1 MDERLQTILKAHWL
15 FASLETNQIK
25 QIVERASVKQYTTDH
40 TLFFQGDPAD
50 RFYII
55 LEGSVSIE
63 VISTEGRSLTLATFS
78 EGDIFGEF
86 AILDGGLR
94 SANARVISDAR
105 MVSFHQST
113 IHNLISRY
121 PTFVTKL
128 ISELVKRLRVSN
140 EHVQSVVIKSLKERL
155 VALLISLSESTET
168 SATGIICITQNQIA
182 ERLSVSR
189 EKVNVNLRSL
199 QKQKLISLKRGR
211 IEILN
216 LALLRSLSDFG

>member
-1 MDERLQTILKAHWL
+1 MDERLQAILKAHWL
-15 FASLETNQIK
+15 FAPLETEQIK
-25 QIVERASVKQYTTDH
+25 QIVERASVKNYRQNEI
-40 TLFFQGDPAD
+40 LFLQDDPAD

-63 VISTEGRSLTLATFS
+63 VISIEGRSLTLATFS

-86 AILDGGLR
+86 AILDGGVR

-105 MVSFHQST
+105 MVSFHKNT
-113 IHNLISRY
+113 IHDLISRY
-121 PTFVTKL
+121 PLFVTKL

-140 EHVQSVVIKSLKERL
+140 EHVQSIVTKSLKERL
-155 VALLISLSESTET
+155 VDLLINMCEQAET
-168 SATGIICITQNQIA
+168 VSPNVIRITQSQIA

-189 EKVNVNLRSL
+189 EKVNVNLRAL

-211 IEILN
+211 IEILK
-216 LALLRSLSDFG
+216 LALLRSLSDSG